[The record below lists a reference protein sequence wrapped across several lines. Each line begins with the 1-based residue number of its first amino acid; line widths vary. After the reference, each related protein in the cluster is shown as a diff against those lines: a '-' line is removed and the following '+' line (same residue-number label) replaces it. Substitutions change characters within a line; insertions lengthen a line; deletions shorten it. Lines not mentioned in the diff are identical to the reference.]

1 VSKTFAVMRK
11 ELASYFAGPLVYV
24 VIGAFLWA
32 TGYQFYT
39 TLNSYVTFGF
49 GMNILEHFWE
59 DFFVNQIGFYLLIAV
74 PLFTMRLL
82 AEERRL
88 GTIELLYTYPLRD
101 REIMFGKFA
110 ACLIVFLLFLAGT
123 LVYPAVVYAI
133 QPFDPSPFVARY
145 LGAVLFLAA
154 CISCGLFVSALT
166 DSQVVASA
174 CTFILLLL
182 FWILTWNEAAVSSS
196 VVTVLSQL
204 STFDHFNTF
213 ARGVIDLKDL
223 TYFACFIGVF
233 LFLTLR
239 VMESRQWRGRR

>member
-1 VSKTFAVMRK
+1 VRTLALIRK

-24 VIGAFLWA
+24 VVGAFLLA
-32 TGYQFYT
+32 TGYRFYT

-59 DFFVNQIGFYLLIAV
+59 DFFVNHIGFYLLIVV
-74 PLFTMRLL
+74 PLFTMRLI

-101 REIMFGKFA
+101 GEIMTAKFV

-123 LVYPAVVYAI
+123 LVYPAIVYAI
-133 QPFDPSPFVARY
+133 QPFDPMPFVARY
-145 LGAVLFLAA
+145 LGTLLFLAS
-154 CISCGLFVSALT
+154 CIACGLFVSSLT
-166 DSQVVASA
+166 ESQVVASS
-174 CTFILLLL
+174 CTFVLLLL
-182 FWILTWNEAAVSSS
+182 FWIITWNEAAVSS
-196 VVTVLSQL
+196 TFLTALSQL
-204 STFDHFNTF
+204 STFDHFFSF

-223 TYFACFIGVF
+223 TYFVLFIAFF

-239 VMESRQWRGRR
+239 SMESRRWRGRR